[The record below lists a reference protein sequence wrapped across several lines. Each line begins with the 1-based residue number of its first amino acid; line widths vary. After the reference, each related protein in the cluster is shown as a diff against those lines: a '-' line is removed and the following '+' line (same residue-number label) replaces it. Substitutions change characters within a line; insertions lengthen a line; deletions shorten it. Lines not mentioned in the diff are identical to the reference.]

1 MSDPTNNPL
10 DKLRSQATEAEVV
23 EVLKTIRDPELPI
36 SIWEMGLIYGID
48 VGADDEVTV
57 RMTLTTP
64 ACPAAES
71 LPPEVEE
78 KVAAI
83 RGIKACRVEL
93 VWEPPWTPQRMSE
106 AARLETG
113 LF

>member
-1 MSDPTNNPL
+1 MTSPMDE
-10 DKLRSQATEAEVV
+10 LRAQSTEAEVV

-36 SIWEMGLIYGID
+36 SIWDMGLIYGVD
-48 VGADDEVTV
+48 VSTDDEVTV

-71 LPPEVEE
+71 LPPEVEQ
-78 KVAAI
+78 KVGAI
-83 RGIKACRVEL
+83 HGVKSCRVEL
-93 VWEPPWTPQRMSE
+93 VWEPPWTPERMSE
-106 AARLETG
+106 AARLDAG